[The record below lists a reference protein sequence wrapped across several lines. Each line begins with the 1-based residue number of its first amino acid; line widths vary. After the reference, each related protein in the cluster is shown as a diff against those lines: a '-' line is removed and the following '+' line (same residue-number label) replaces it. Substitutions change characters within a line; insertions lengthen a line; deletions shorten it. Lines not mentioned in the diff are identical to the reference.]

1 MSEVRQVHH
10 PKVGFLPRSHLL
22 LADLSSELVVQIRVE
37 STRGR
42 GHLREV
48 NDGRESV
55 LFRSYVFRF

>member
-10 PKVGFLPRSHLL
+10 SEVGLLPRSHLL
-22 LADLSSELVVQIRVE
+22 LADLSCKLVVQVRVE

-48 NDGRESV
+48 NDGGESV